1 MSNGMWS
8 PAVMILSRTA
18 AGRATRQG
26 SAPTRTP
33 LAGACA
39 VALVFSGVAHA
50 QSAAQD
56 PNASRLDALQHQ
68 VDAQARRIGALEH
81 AMSERDDQLAA
92 LQRTLDRGYLDQLRA
107 RGVQDTTP
115 APTTATTTPSSPA
128 SFPPSYDQ
136 TPPERPVG
144 KAPDT
149 GNRPP
154 EVARIFEEPSVLTP
168 KGHFILEPS
177 LQFGYS
183 ATDRVALVGY
193 TVIPAILIGLIDVR
207 QVKTTT
213 ETAALTLRYG
223 LTKRLEL
230 EARVPYSHINTD
242 TISREVFTGTAQDRV
257 FTAGGSGI
265 GDVELAA
272 RYQFSEG
279 SLDKPFYVGWLRYKS
294 RTGKDPFE
302 VVTDCVQRCIGSVT
316 DPSNTTGTGLPLDLP
331 TGSGFQALQGGV
343 TWLYASD
350 PAVLFGSFSYLHNF
364 PRHNVSRHV
373 LDGRSEFI
381 GDVDAGDIIGFNLGM
396 GLSLNERFS
405 LSLGYDQSFVGR
417 TRQNGVALPGSA
429 RVVLGTLLIG
439 GSYRFSD
446 LHTVNFSL
454 GIGVTRDTPDV
465 TLTVRTPFS
474 L

>member
-1 MSNGMWS
+1 
-8 PAVMILSRTA
+8 
-18 AGRATRQG
+18 
-26 SAPTRTP
+26 
-33 LAGACA
+33 
-39 VALVFSGVAHA
+39 
-50 QSAAQD
+50 
-56 PNASRLDALQHQ
+56 
-68 VDAQARRIGALEH
+68 
-81 AMSERDDQLAA
+81 MSERDEQLAA
-92 LQRTLDRGYLDQLRA
+92 LQRTLDRSYLDQLRA
-107 RGVQDTTP
+107 RGVQDTAQTP
-115 APTTATTTPSSPA
+115 TPTAVTTA
-128 SFPPSYDQ
+128 PPSYDQ

-168 KGHFILEPS
+168 KGRFILEPS

-223 LTKRLEL
+223 LTKRFEL
-230 EARVPYSHINTD
+230 EARVPYSHINSD

-257 FTAGGSGI
+257 FNANGSGI
-265 GDVELAA
+265 GDVEVAA

-302 VVTDCVQRCIGSVT
+302 VVTDCVQRCIGSAT
-316 DPSNTTGTGLPLDLP
+316 DPSNTTGTGLPLVLP
-331 TGSGFQALQGGV
+331 TGSGFQSLQGGV

-373 LDGRSEFI
+373 LNGQSEFI
-381 GDVDAGDIIGFNLGM
+381 GDVDAGDIVGFNIGM

-405 LSLGYDQSFVGR
+405 LSLGYDQNFVGR
-417 TRQNGVALPGSA
+417 TRQNGVAVPGSA
-429 RVVLGTLLIG
+429 RVVLGTLLLG

-446 LHTVNFSL
+446 FHTVNFSL